1 MLRISIFQI
10 GKTKETALQELVDEY
25 YKRLG
30 GRVKVEERT
39 FKDEAALWAALPKQ
53 AFVIAMEVEGRA
65 MDSDA
70 FAQYVQKK
78 LNEGHSHLVF
88 LIGPAEG
95 FAAHQVKP
103 DLLLSLSA
111 MTFSHQ
117 TTRLLLAEQI
127 YRAFSI
133 LEGKPFAK

>member
-1 MLRISIFQI
+1 MLRLSIFQV
-10 GKTKETALQELVDEY
+10 GKTKEAALQELIAEF

-30 GRVKVEERT
+30 GRVKVEEKT
-39 FKDEAALWAALPKQ
+39 FKDENALWAGLPKQ
-53 AFVIAMEVEGRA
+53 AFVIALEVKGKM

-70 FAQYVQKK
+70 FAQFMQKK
-78 LNEGHSHLVF
+78 LNQGHSHLVF
-88 LIGPAEG
+88 IIGPAEG
-95 FAAHQVKP
+95 FASHQVKP
-103 DLLLSLSA
+103 DALLSLSA

-117 TTRLLLAEQI
+117 TTRLFLAEQL

>member
-1 MLRISIFQI
+1 MLRISILQV
-10 GKTKETALQELVDEY
+10 GKTKEAALQELVDEF

-30 GRVKVEERT
+30 GRVKVEEKT
-39 FKDEAALWAALPKQ
+39 FKDEDALWQGLPKQ
-53 AFVIAMEVEGRA
+53 AFLIAMEVKGKS

-70 FAQYVQKK
+70 FAQFIQLK
-78 LNEGHSHLVF
+78 LNQGHSHLVF

-95 FAAHQVKP
+95 FASHQVKP
-103 DLLLSLSA
+103 DFLLSLSS

>member
-1 MLRISIFQI
+1 MLRLSIYQI
-10 GKTKETALQELVDEY
+10 GKTKEAALQALVDEY

-30 GRVKVEERT
+30 GRVKVEEKT
-39 FKDEAALWAALPKQ
+39 FKDEASLWAGLPKQ
-53 AFVIAMEVEGRA
+53 AFIIALEVEGKA
-65 MDSDA
+65 MDSAA
-70 FAQYVQKK
+70 FAQYIQQK
-78 LNEGHSHLVF
+78 LNQGQSHIVF

-95 FAAHQVKP
+95 FKAHQVKP
-103 DLLLSLSA
+103 DLLLSLSS